1 MANLNELEK
10 MNIQEYFI
18 IKREV
23 SQCHS
28 LYQALYNLAEIKFS
42 DTVSTA
48 AVSFDK
54 QGNFLD
60 MIINPTFWN
69 SHNIN
74 GKKFIILHELSHVIY
89 DHGKRALEL
98 ELDLELSN
106 IAQDIFINHQLDQ
119 NFNIQRETFDWK
131 KYCWVETCFPDEQNV
146 PTNRAFEYYY
156 KKLLK
161 QPKPQDGFP
170 SLLGNHSDPS
180 DLDNENGS
188 GNIPNE
194 VVEDELTDENGTGNS
209 ILEDILEN
217 NPDIFPILEKFEK
230 DFGSIDEKNP
240 IKFTPPTGTESDF
253 SETKK
258 IEFEEPSN
266 YDKFIKS
273 LLPPKKPPPQTGIHD
288 TWVGSSRRYASFLE
302 DNPNLHLPTTR
313 EFRKGRDKGDK
324 KNIWI
329 FIDVS
334 GSCHSMLN
342 VFSSIV
348 KDLTEHPQITCRAF
362 GFGDTCKEIDTDRL
376 EYISFS
382 HGNNGGFDCIERRII
397 STINNES
404 ISYPDNVVVL
414 SDGYVDFDN
423 PEDVQ
428 NPKAWIMLIST
439 ASNIKDSTPPGGK
452 GMHFNENTFQKKKNR
467 NKI

>member
-10 MNIQEYFI
+10 INIQEYFI

-54 QGNFLD
+54 QGNFLN

-89 DHGKRALEL
+89 DHGKRALA
-98 ELDLELSN
+98 LDLDLTLSN
-106 IAQDIFINHQLDQ
+106 IAQDIFINHHLD
-119 NFNIQRETFDWK
+119 NHFNIQRETFDWK
-131 KYCWVETCFPDEQNV
+131 KYCWVETCFPNEKDV
-146 PTNRAFEYYY
+146 PTNRSFEYYY
-156 KKLLK
+156 QKLLK
-161 QPKPQDGFP
+161 QPQPPDNFP

-180 DLDNENGS
+180 EDKNENNSGKGS
-188 GNIPNE
+188 APS
-194 VVEDELTDENGTGNS
+194 EDIEEDLSDDNS

-217 NPDIFPILEKFEK
+217 NPDILPSLEKFEK
-230 DFGSIDEKNP
+230 EFGHIDKKNP
-240 IKFTPPTGTESDF
+240 INFTPPSGTESDF

-266 YDKFIKS
+266 YDKFIKT
-273 LLPPKKPPPQTGIHD
+273 LLPPKKPPPQSGIHD

-302 DNPNLHLPTTR
+302 DNPNLHLPTAR
-313 EFRKGRDKGDK
+313 EFRKGREKEDK

-334 GSCHSMLN
+334 GSCHWMLN
-342 VFSSIV
+342 TFSSIV
-348 KDLTEHPQITCRAF
+348 KDLTEHPKINCRAF

-397 STINNES
+397 QTINTED

-414 SDGYVDFDN
+414 SDGYVSFVH
-423 PEDVQ
+423 PENVK
-428 NPKAWIMLIST
+428 NPKAWVMLIST
-439 ASNIKDSTPPGGK
+439 ASNIKESTPPGGK
-452 GMHFNENTFQKKKNR
+452 GIHFNENTFQKKKNK
-467 NKI
+467 NKF